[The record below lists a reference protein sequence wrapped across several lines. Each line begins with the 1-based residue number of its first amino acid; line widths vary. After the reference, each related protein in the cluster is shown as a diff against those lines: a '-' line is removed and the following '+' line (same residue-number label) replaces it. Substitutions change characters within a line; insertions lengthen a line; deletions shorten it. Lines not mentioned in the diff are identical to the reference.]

1 MRKVVIVTSYASKNL
16 ILKYAKTP
24 LIGVEKG
31 IELIAKCG
39 LPIALGI
46 GDFDS
51 LDYATALEYLKPNQI
66 VRLNPHKNISDSE
79 EAVDYMQKLGFD
91 EMVIL
96 CSLKGRYDHTHSLI
110 LLTKKF
116 PKCRIYLEDD
126 NNFITYY
133 NKGSH
138 VIQKQDYRYIG
149 FFGFPQTIVSSE
161 TLLNTSKKIK
171 LDFTDTNSISNEL
184 LDRVVEIDV
193 HKGGVLVVLSKEKT
207 YD

>member
-66 VRLNPHKNISDSE
+66 VRLNPHKNISDTE

-91 EMVIL
+91 RKV
-96 CSLKGRYDHTHSLI
+96 
-110 LLTKKF
+110 LLF
-116 PKCRIYLEDD
+116 SFR
-126 NNFITYY
+126 N
-133 NKGSH
+133 
-138 VIQKQDYRYIG
+138 
-149 FFGFPQTIVSSE
+149 
-161 TLLNTSKKIK
+161 LLG
-171 LDFTDTNSISNEL
+171 EL
-184 LDRVVEIDV
+184 HFL
-193 HKGGVLVVLSKEKT
+193 
-207 YD
+207 